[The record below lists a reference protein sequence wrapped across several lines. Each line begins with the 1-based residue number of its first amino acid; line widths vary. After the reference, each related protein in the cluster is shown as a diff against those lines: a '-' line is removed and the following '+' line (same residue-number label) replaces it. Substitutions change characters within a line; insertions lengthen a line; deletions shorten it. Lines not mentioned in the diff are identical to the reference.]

1 MQFEPKQLTH
11 FAFISIM
18 VYLMLLALPRN
29 KVALPVLIFSLLC
42 LSSMHIYKIIT
53 DYMSWKQDATSP
65 VMLLVCKLSQLA
77 YSYQDGEIIKNTPER
92 IPRESKKLIVDKLPS
107 LFEYLSF
114 ILFFPSVSIGPSFEY
129 SDYIRYI
136 KLQDEFKAIPDPFL
150 SSLRVLGYSIIA
162 IGLCV
167 IGDIYFPFT
176 YCTTEEY
183 YQKEFLYKVLFFNI
197 AMVFGRIKF
206 TAAWKFAESAMIAS
220 GFGYTIDSNG
230 KSSWNRAIAI
240 NWAKVEFGDTT
251 KEMIDN
257 WNMSV
262 TTWIRK
268 CVFNRIS
275 ISGKDPEK
283 PSSLRRSL
291 AQHCS
296 FIFSAFWHGFYPAY
310 YIMFFFFSIHA
321 EVSKMAYVSD
331 FSNFPAK
338 GFIKWIAWIMMWEI
352 GNFLGI
358 IFFALD
364 LRLSIRFITSV
375 YGFPIIQL
383 VLAWAFFKVT
393 GYHLRRAKKE

>member
-1 MQFEPKQLTH
+1 MDFAIASASIIGVQVDQFILVLSLFIAVPLALAQFYLIKNEFLRHIYSMICGISLLLMQFEPKQLTH

-206 TAAWKFAESAMIAS
+206 TAA
-220 GFGYTIDSNG
+220 
-230 KSSWNRAIAI
+230 
-240 NWAKVEFGDTT
+240 
-251 KEMIDN
+251 
-257 WNMSV
+257 
-262 TTWIRK
+262 
-268 CVFNRIS
+268 
-275 ISGKDPEK
+275 
-283 PSSLRRSL
+283 
-291 AQHCS
+291 
-296 FIFSAFWHGFYPAY
+296 
-310 YIMFFFFSIHA
+310 
-321 EVSKMAYVSD
+321 
-331 FSNFPAK
+331 
-338 GFIKWIAWIMMWEI
+338 
-352 GNFLGI
+352 
-358 IFFALD
+358 
-364 LRLSIRFITSV
+364 
-375 YGFPIIQL
+375 
-383 VLAWAFFKVT
+383 
-393 GYHLRRAKKE
+393 